1 MANLI
6 AEISKLSI
14 LERIQ
19 LVQEIL
25 ATISSEARNSE
36 DFQLTKSQI
45 LEMESRS
52 ESLKNGTAKSVSW
65 DSIESKLTARYGL

>member
-25 ATISSEARNSE
+25 STISSDTQKDD
-36 DFQLTKSQI
+36 DFQLTKTQI
-45 LEMESRS
+45 KEMEKRS
-52 ESLKNGTAKSVSW
+52 ASIKNGTAKTVSW
-65 DSIESKLTARYGL
+65 DSIEATLTKRYEL